1 MSVRKYILQDYR
13 LDTFLVWLICINFQ
27 PLKTI
32 TSTNKFFFYHLSKQL
47 AKLLSPLNLSEYAV
61 KNKKEFIEQF
71 KNISSPENSKL
82 VSFDVS
88 LLFMNLPLDYTID
101 MILRRIYRDKEIN
114 TGISKEL
121 QSCYS

>member
-1 MSVRKYILQDYR
+1 M
-13 LDTFLVWLICINFQ
+13 
-27 PLKTI
+27 
-32 TSTNKFFFYHLSKQL
+32 
-47 AKLLSPLNLSEYAV
+47 

-114 TGISKEL
+114 TGI
-121 QSCYS
+121 

>member
-1 MSVRKYILQDYR
+1 MSVRKYILQDYH
-13 LDTFLVWLICINFQ
+13 LDTFLVWLICLNFQ

-32 TSTNKFFFYHLSKQL
+32 TSNKKFFFYHLSKQL

-114 TGISKEL
+114 TGI
-121 QSCYS
+121 

>member
-1 MSVRKYILQDYR
+1 MSNK
-13 LDTFLVWLICINFQ
+13 
-27 PLKTI
+27 
-32 TSTNKFFFYHLSKQL
+32 KFFFYHLSKQL

-101 MILRRIYRDKEIN
+101 MILRRIYRNKEIN
-114 TGISKEL
+114 TGI
-121 QSCYS
+121 